1 VNSEAARQLACAGQV
16 FAGLEVARQDGK
28 LHLGDK
34 LAIFGDLAVRGNQS
48 LTYPRGTN
56 NVSYTSPNLIPIGG
70 PG

>member
-34 LAIFGDLAVRGNQS
+34 LAIGWGPRFQGKTRASRILAE
-48 LTYPRGTN
+48 TT
-56 NVSYTSPNLIPIGG
+56 TSVILPPI
-70 PG
+70 